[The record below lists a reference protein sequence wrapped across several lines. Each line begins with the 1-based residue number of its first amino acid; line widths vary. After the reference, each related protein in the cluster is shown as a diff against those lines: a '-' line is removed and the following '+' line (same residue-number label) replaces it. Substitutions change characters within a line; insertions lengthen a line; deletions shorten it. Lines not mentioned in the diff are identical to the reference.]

1 MGEFVTAVPGQCI
14 VASRPPCRTCLG
26 RGVQG
31 GQSVVELA
39 ITLPILLLL
48 MLGLVNLGILMQAQI
63 VLTNAAWEGARAGA
77 TITDP
82 AHGDEEIVGAVQRS
96 LSGLDASQVTIDI
109 DPEQN
114 ELPRDQPGP
123 LPRGQALAVSLEYR
137 LTMSLPVSVVVPV
150 RARAVSRMEYRN
162 P

>member
-1 MGEFVTAVPGQCI
+1 MIAVLGKSI
-14 VASRPPCRTCLG
+14 VAVTSLRRIRPRRAVG
-26 RGVQG
+26 A

-109 DPEQN
+109 DPEQD
-114 ELPRDQPGP
+114 ESPRDQPGP
-123 LPRGQALAVSLEYR
+123 LPRGQPLAVSLEYR

>member
-1 MGEFVTAVPGQCI
+1 VTAVTGKGS
-14 VASRPPCRTCLG
+14 VAVTPLRWIRSRRRVG
-26 RGVQG
+26 A

-48 MLGLVNLGILMQAQI
+48 ILGLVNLGILMQAQI

-82 AHGDEEIVGAVQRS
+82 AHGDEEIIGAVQRS
-96 LSGLDASQVTIDI
+96 LSGLDASRVTIDI
-109 DPEQN
+109 DPEQD
-114 ELPRDQPGP
+114 ESPRNQPGP
-123 LPRGQALAVSLEYR
+123 LPRGQPLAVSLEYR
-137 LTMSLPVSVVVPV
+137 LTMSLPVSVEVPV

>member
-1 MGEFVTAVPGQCI
+1 MTTAPGRYTDRVTPTSTS
-14 VASRPPCRTCLG
+14 SRGSAHT
-26 RGVQG
+26 

-48 MLGLVNLGILMQAQI
+48 ILGLVNLGILMQAQI

-82 AHGDEEIVGAVQRS
+82 AHGDEEIIGAVQRS
-96 LSGLDASQVTIDI
+96 LSGLDASRVTIDI
-109 DPEQN
+109 DPEQD
-114 ELPRDQPGP
+114 EPPRDKPGP
-123 LPRGQALAVSLEYR
+123 LPRGQPLAVSLEYR
-137 LTMSLPVSVVVPV
+137 LTMSLPVSVEVPV

>member
-1 MGEFVTAVPGQCI
+1 MGA
-14 VASRPPCRTCLG
+14 
-26 RGVQG
+26 

-48 MLGLVNLGILMQAQI
+48 MLGLVNLGILMHAQI

-82 AHGDEEIVGAVQRS
+82 SHGDEEIIGAVQRS
-96 LSGLDASQVTIDI
+96 ISGLDAALVTIDI
-109 DPEQN
+109 DPEQD
-114 ELPRDQPGP
+114 EPPRDQPGP
-123 LPRGQALAVSLEYR
+123 MPRGRPLAVSLEYR
-137 LTMSLPVSVVVPV
+137 LTMSLPLVIEVPV

>member
-1 MGEFVTAVPGQCI
+1 VTTAPGRYTDR
-14 VASRPPCRTCLG
+14 VTPTSTSSRGSAHT
-26 RGVQG
+26 

-48 MLGLVNLGILMQAQI
+48 ILGLVNLGILMQAQI

-82 AHGDEEIVGAVQRS
+82 AHGDEEIIGAVQRS
-96 LSGLDASQVTIDI
+96 LSGLDASRVTIDI
-109 DPEQN
+109 DPEQD
-114 ELPRDQPGP
+114 EPPRDKPGP
-123 LPRGQALAVSLEYR
+123 LPRGQPLAVSLEYR
-137 LTMSLPVSVVVPV
+137 LTMSLPVSVEVPV

>member
-1 MGEFVTAVPGQCI
+1 MRRAFHR
-14 VASRPPCRTCLG
+14 SRVDTRRERSR
-26 RGVQG
+26 RGAG
-31 GQSVVELA
+31 AGQSVVELA

-48 MLGLVNLGILMQAQI
+48 MLGLVNLGILMHAQI

-82 AHGDEEIVGAVQRS
+82 AHGDEEIIGAVQRS
-96 LSGLDASQVTIDI
+96 LSGLDAARVTIDI
-109 DPEQN
+109 DPEQD
-114 ELPRDQPGP
+114 EPPRDRPGP
-123 LPRGQALAVSLEYR
+123 MPRGQPLAVSLEYR
-137 LTMSLPVSVVVPV
+137 LTMSLPLVIEVPV

>member
-1 MGEFVTAVPGQCI
+1 MRRAFHR
-14 VASRPPCRTCLG
+14 SRADAWQKLRR
-26 RGVQG
+26 RGAG
-31 GQSVVELA
+31 AGQSVVELA

-48 MLGLVNLGILMQAQI
+48 MLGLVNLGILMHAQI

-82 AHGDEEIVGAVQRS
+82 AHGDEEIFGAVQRS
-96 LSGLDASQVTIDI
+96 LSGLDASRVTIDI
-109 DPEQN
+109 DPEQD
-114 ELPRDQPGP
+114 EPPRDQPGP
-123 LPRGQALAVSLEYR
+123 MPRGHALAVSLEYR
-137 LTMSLPVSVVVPV
+137 LTMSLPLVIEVPV

>member
-1 MGEFVTAVPGQCI
+1 MHSLDASPPGRVSRRNHGTA
-14 VASRPPCRTCLG
+14 
-26 RGVQG
+26 

-48 MLGLVNLGILMQAQI
+48 MLGLVNLGILMHAQI

-82 AHGDEEIVGAVQRS
+82 VHGDTEIIGAVQRA
-96 LSGLDASQVTIDI
+96 LSGLDAARVTIDI
-109 DPEQN
+109 DPEQD
-114 ELPRDQPGP
+114 EPPRNQPGP
-123 LPRGQALAVSLEYR
+123 MPRGQPLAVSLEYR
-137 LTMSLPVSVVVPV
+137 LTMSLPVVVEVPV

>member
-1 MGEFVTAVPGQCI
+1 MPRPDDSPPGR
-14 VASRPPCRTCLG
+14 VARRD
-26 RGVQG
+26 RDAR

-48 MLGLVNLGILMQAQI
+48 MLGLVNLGILMHAQI

-82 AHGDEEIVGAVQRS
+82 AHGDEEIIGAVQRS
-96 LSGLDASQVTIDI
+96 LSGLDAVRVTIDI
-109 DPEQN
+109 DPEQD
-114 ELPRDQPGP
+114 EPPRNQLGP
-123 LPRGQALAVSLEYR
+123 KPRGQPLTVSLEYR
-137 LTMSLPVSVVVPV
+137 LTMNLPVAIEVPV

>member
-1 MGEFVTAVPGQCI
+1 MSMYWSSGTPAPLLLRRRLRERA
-14 VASRPPCRTCLG
+14 
-26 RGVQG
+26 

-48 MLGLVNLGILMQAQI
+48 MLGLVNLGLLMHAQI

-82 AHGDEEIVGAVQRS
+82 AHGDEEIIGAVQRS
-96 LSGLDASQVTIDI
+96 LSGLDASRVTIDI
-109 DPEQN
+109 DPEQD
-114 ELPRDQPGP
+114 EPPRDQPGP
-123 LPRGQALAVSLEYR
+123 MPRGKALAVSLEYR
-137 LTMSLPVSVVVPV
+137 LKMSLPLVVEVPV

>member
-1 MGEFVTAVPGQCI
+1 MTSAPSQPNLTR
-14 VASRPPCRTCLG
+14 RPPCGTRPTSVLHA
-26 RGVQG
+26 

-48 MLGLVNLGILMQAQI
+48 ILGLVNLGILMQAQI

-82 AHGDEEIVGAVQRS
+82 AHGDDEIIGAVQRS
-96 LSGLDASQVTIDI
+96 LSGLDTSRVTIDI
-109 DPEQN
+109 DPEQS
-114 ELPRDQPGP
+114 EPPRNQPGP
-123 LPRGQALAVSLEYR
+123 LPRGLPLTVSLEYR
-137 LTMSLPVSVVVPV
+137 LTMSLPVSVTVPV

>member
-1 MGEFVTAVPGQCI
+1 
-14 VASRPPCRTCLG
+14 LG

-48 MLGLVNLGILMQAQI
+48 ILGLVNLGILMQAQI

-96 LSGLDASQVTIDI
+96 LSGVDASQVTINI
-109 DPEQN
+109 DPEQD
-114 ELPRDQPGP
+114 EAPRDQPGP
-123 LPRGQALAVSLEYR
+123 LPRGQPLAVSLEYR

>member
-1 MGEFVTAVPGQCI
+1 VTTAPGRYTDR
-14 VASRPPCRTCLG
+14 VTPTSTSSRGSAHT
-26 RGVQG
+26 

-48 MLGLVNLGILMQAQI
+48 ILGLVNLGILMQAQI

-82 AHGDEEIVGAVQRS
+82 AHGDEEIIGAVQRS
-96 LSGLDASQVTIDI
+96 LYGLDASRVTIDI
-109 DPEQN
+109 DPEQD
-114 ELPRDQPGP
+114 EPPRDKPGP
-123 LPRGQALAVSLEYR
+123 LPRGQPLTVSLEYR
-137 LTMSLPVSVVVPV
+137 LTMSLPVSVTVPV

>member
-1 MGEFVTAVPGQCI
+1 MTTARGQRNFVVSLLHAGRP
-14 VASRPPCRTCLG
+14 SRTLG
-26 RGVQG
+26 A

-48 MLGLVNLGILMQAQI
+48 ILGLVNLGILMQAQI

-77 TITDP
+77 TIADP
-82 AHGDEEIVGAVQRS
+82 AHGDEEILGAVQRS
-96 LSGLDASQVTIDI
+96 LSGLDASRVTIDI
-109 DPEQN
+109 DPEQD
-114 ELPRDQPGP
+114 ESPRTQPGP
-123 LPRGQALAVSLEYR
+123 LPRGQPLAVSLEYR
-137 LTMSLPVSVVVPV
+137 LTMSLPVSVEIPV

>member
-1 MGEFVTAVPGQCI
+1 MRDISASLYQLTFHRPARPGQS
-14 VASRPPCRTCLG
+14 A
-26 RGVQG
+26 
-31 GQSVVELA
+31 VELA

-48 MLGLVNLGILMQAQI
+48 MLGLVNLGIVMHAQI

-82 AHGDEEIVGAVQRS
+82 AHGDEEIIGAVQRS
-96 LSGLDASQVTIDI
+96 LSGLDASRVTIDI
-109 DPEQN
+109 DPAQDES
-114 ELPRDQPGP
+114 PRDQPGP
-123 LPRGQALAVSLEYR
+123 MPRGQPLGVSLEYR
-137 LTMSLPVSVVVPV
+137 LKMSLPVMVEVPV

>member
-1 MGEFVTAVPGQCI
+1 
-14 VASRPPCRTCLG
+14 LG
-26 RGVQG
+26 A

-48 MLGLVNLGILMQAQI
+48 ILGLVNLGILMQAQI

-82 AHGDEEIVGAVQRS
+82 AHGDEEIIGAVQRS
-96 LSGLDASQVTIDI
+96 LSGLDASRVTIDI
-109 DPEQN
+109 DPGQDES
-114 ELPRDQPGP
+114 PRDQPGP
-123 LPRGQALAVSLEYR
+123 LPRGQPLAVSLEYR
-137 LTMSLPVSVVVPV
+137 LTMSLPVSVEVPV

>member
-1 MGEFVTAVPGQCI
+1 MTAIPGQRI
-14 VASRPPCRTCLG
+14 VAARPPCRTRLEH
-26 RGVQG
+26 GVRS

-48 MLGLVNLGILMQAQI
+48 ILGLVNLGILMQAQI

-96 LSGLDASQVTIDI
+96 LSGLDALRVTIDI
-109 DPEQN
+109 DPEQD
-114 ELPRDQPGP
+114 ESPRDQPGP
-123 LPRGQALAVSLEYR
+123 LPRGQPLAVSLEYR
-137 LTMSLPVSVVVPV
+137 LTMSLPVSIVVPV

>member
-1 MGEFVTAVPGQCI
+1 
-14 VASRPPCRTCLG
+14 
-26 RGVQG
+26 
-31 GQSVVELA
+31 VVELA

-48 MLGLVNLGILMQAQI
+48 ILGLVNLGILMQAQI

-82 AHGDEEIVGAVQRS
+82 AHGDEEIIGAVQRS
-96 LSGLDASQVTIDI
+96 LYGLDASRVTIDI
-109 DPEQN
+109 DPEQD
-114 ELPRDQPGP
+114 EPPRDKPGP
-123 LPRGQALAVSLEYR
+123 LPRGQPLAVSLEYR
-137 LTMSLPVSVVVPV
+137 LTMSLPVSVEVPV

>member
-1 MGEFVTAVPGQCI
+1 MPRPDDSPPGR
-14 VASRPPCRTCLG
+14 VSRRD
-26 RGVQG
+26 RAAR

-48 MLGLVNLGILMQAQI
+48 MLGLVNLGILMHAQI

-82 AHGDEEIVGAVQRS
+82 AHGDEEIIGAVQRS
-96 LSGLDASQVTIDI
+96 LSGLDAVRVTIDI
-109 DPEQN
+109 DPEQD
-114 ELPRDQPGP
+114 EPPRNQPGP
-123 LPRGQALAVSLEYR
+123 MPRGQPLTVSLEYR
-137 LTMSLPVSVVVPV
+137 LTMNLPVAIEVPV

>member
-1 MGEFVTAVPGQCI
+1 MTTAPGRYTDRVTPTSTS
-14 VASRPPCRTCLG
+14 SRGSAHT
-26 RGVQG
+26 

-48 MLGLVNLGILMQAQI
+48 ILGLVNLGILMQAQI

-82 AHGDEEIVGAVQRS
+82 AHGDEEIIGAVQRS
-96 LSGLDASQVTIDI
+96 LYGLDASRVTIDI
-109 DPEQN
+109 DPEQD
-114 ELPRDQPGP
+114 EPPRDKPGP
-123 LPRGQALAVSLEYR
+123 LPRGQPLAVSLEYR
-137 LTMSLPVSVVVPV
+137 LTMSLPVSVEVPV

>member
-1 MGEFVTAVPGQCI
+1 MRRPGVSLQ
-14 VASRPPCRTCLG
+14 VSVSRRNHG
-26 RGVQG
+26 AA

-48 MLGLVNLGILMQAQI
+48 MLGLVNLGILMHAQI

-82 AHGDEEIVGAVQRS
+82 SHGDEEIIGAVQRS
-96 LSGLDASQVTIDI
+96 LSGLDASRVAIEI
-109 DPEQN
+109 DPEQD
-114 ELPRDQPGP
+114 EPPRNQPGP
-123 LPRGQALAVSLEYR
+123 MPRGQPLAVGLEYR
-137 LTMSLPVSVVVPV
+137 LTMSLPVVVEVPV

>member
-1 MGEFVTAVPGQCI
+1 VTTAPGQRI
-14 VASRPPCRTCLG
+14 VAVSLLHASRPSRTFG
-26 RGVQG
+26 A

-48 MLGLVNLGILMQAQI
+48 ILGLVNLGILMQAQI

-82 AHGDEEIVGAVQRS
+82 AHGDEEIIGAVQRS
-96 LSGLDASQVTIDI
+96 LSGLDASRVTIDI
-109 DPEQN
+109 DPEQD
-114 ELPRDQPGP
+114 ESPRDQPGP
-123 LPRGQALAVSLEYR
+123 LPRGQPLAVSLEYR
-137 LTMSLPVSVVVPV
+137 LTMSLPVSVEVPV

>member
-1 MGEFVTAVPGQCI
+1 VTTAPGQRNF
-14 VASRPPCRTCLG
+14 VVSLLQASHPRRTLG
-26 RGVQG
+26 A

-48 MLGLVNLGILMQAQI
+48 ILGLVNLGILMQAQI

-82 AHGDEEIVGAVQRS
+82 AHGDEEIIGAVQRS
-96 LSGLDASQVTIDI
+96 LSGLDASRVTIDI
-109 DPEQN
+109 DPEQD
-114 ELPRDQPGP
+114 ESPRDQPGP
-123 LPRGQALAVSLEYR
+123 LPRGQPLAVSLEYR
-137 LTMSLPVSVVVPV
+137 LTMSLPVSVEVPV

>member
-1 MGEFVTAVPGQCI
+1 MTAAPGKRI
-14 VASRPPCRTCLG
+14 VAARPPCRTRLE
-26 RGVQG
+26 RGVRA

-48 MLGLVNLGILMQAQI
+48 IVGLVNLGILMHAQI

-82 AHGDEEIVGAVQRS
+82 ANGDEEIIGAVQRS
-96 LSGLDASQVTIDI
+96 LSGLDASRVTIDI
-109 DPEQN
+109 DPEQS
-114 ELPRDQPGP
+114 ESPRNQPGP
-123 LPRGQALAVSLEYR
+123 LPRGQPLAVSLEYR
-137 LTMSLPVSVVVPV
+137 LTMSLPVPVEVPV

>member
-1 MGEFVTAVPGQCI
+1 MRVPARKPLLLTQR
-14 VASRPPCRTCLG
+14 RPRW
-26 RGVQG
+26 RA

-48 MLGLVNLGILMQAQI
+48 MPGLVNLGLLMHAQI
-63 VLTNAAWEGARAGA
+63 VLTNAAWEGACAGA

-82 AHGDEEIVGAVQRS
+82 AHGDEEIIGAVQRS
-96 LSGLDASQVTIDI
+96 LAGLDASRVTIDI
-109 DPEQN
+109 DPEQD
-114 ELPRDQPGP
+114 EPPRDQPGP
-123 LPRGQALAVSLEYR
+123 MPRGEALAVSLEYR
-137 LTMSLPVSVVVPV
+137 LKMSLPLVVEVPV

>member
-1 MGEFVTAVPGQCI
+1 MPRPDDSPPGR
-14 VASRPPCRTCLG
+14 VSRRD
-26 RGVQG
+26 RAER

-48 MLGLVNLGILMQAQI
+48 MLGLVNLGILMHAQI

-82 AHGDEEIVGAVQRS
+82 AHGDEEIIGAVQRS
-96 LSGLDASQVTIDI
+96 LSGLDAVRVTIDI
-109 DPEQN
+109 DPEQD
-114 ELPRDQPGP
+114 EPPRNQPGP
-123 LPRGQALAVSLEYR
+123 MPRGQPLTVSLEYR
-137 LTMSLPVSVVVPV
+137 LTMNLPVAIEVPV